1 MFEKLEKCPVC
12 SSDKLKNHVICSDH
26 FLTGESFAIVRC
38 EECSFLFTNPRP
50 DENSID
56 RYYQSE
62 QYISHTSKAKNIIN
76 VVYKLARN
84 FTITQ
89 KVKLIKFYAGSKIIL
104 DFGCGS
110 GEFLQS
116 CKKKGWK
123 IYGYEPNES
132 ARKHAEKL
140 TNEKILN
147 NIHDLQ
153 QIKPVDIITLWHVL
167 EHIHK
172 LNETITILKNKL
184 TKTGK
189 IVIAVPNHESYD
201 AKIYR
206 EYWAAYDVP
215 RHLYHFSQKTMKLLL
230 KNHGLKI
237 NKIIPMK
244 LDSFYVSLLS
254 EKYKNGSQNY
264 IKSII
269 NGYKSNS
276 YARTNNNKY
285 SSLIYIATK

>member
-12 SSDKLKNHVICSDH
+12 NNDKLKNHFICRDH

-38 EECSFLFTNPRP
+38 EECSLLFTNPRP

-56 RYYQSE
+56 KYYQSE
-62 QYISHTSKAKNIIN
+62 QYISHTSKANNIIN
-76 VVYKLARN
+76 AVYKLARN
-84 FTITQ
+84 FTISQ
-89 KVKLIKFYAGSKIIL
+89 KVKLINSLGRSENLL

-110 GEFLQS
+110 GEFLKS
-116 CKKKGWK
+116 CKNKGLK
-123 IYGYEPNES
+123 VYGYEPNDS

-140 TNEKILN
+140 TKEKIYKNLKD
-147 NIHDLQ
+147 ILQ
-153 QIKPVDIITLWHVL
+153 IEPIDIITLWHVL
-167 EHIHK
+167 EHIHN

-184 TKTGK
+184 SKTGK

-201 AKIYR
+201 AKLYR
-206 EYWAAYDVP
+206 EFWAAYDVP
-215 RHLYHFSQKTMKLLL
+215 RHLYHFSSKTMKLLL

-237 NKIIPMK
+237 TKIIPMK

-276 YARTNNNKY
+276 YAIKNNNKY
-285 SSLIYIATK
+285 SSLIYIANG